1 MMKGAVGAA
10 LVGAVL
16 IMLPPTQPKSSW
28 TSVQRAAPM
37 RIDAPTPSSRFEPS
51 DYSGA
56 EPAVEQGPVIVERA
70 EFPRDGRRVDE
81 ATAREIAIAESD
93 RAYSS
98 GYGWAAENEV
108 EDRRECR
115 RLSGSGAEGCRDYVA
130 SLTPEPREPE
140 REFSSIWA
148 APMAITLKAVS

>member
-1 MMKGAVGAA
+1 MMKGAAGAA
-10 LVGAVL
+10 VLVSAVL

-28 TSVQRAAPM
+28 TRVQPAAPM
-37 RIDAPTPSSRFEPS
+37 RIDAPTPPSRFEPS
-51 DYSGA
+51 DYASA
-56 EPAVEQGPVIVERA
+56 EPAVEQGPAIVERA
-70 EFPRDGRRVDE
+70 EFPRDAQGMDE

-130 SLTPEPREPE
+130 SLVPE
-140 REFSSIWA
+140 RDF
-148 APMAITLKAVS
+148 

>member
-1 MMKGAVGAA
+1 MERTWMMRGAVGAAA

-16 IMLPPTQPKSSW
+16 ILLPPTQPKSSW

-37 RIDAPTPSSRFEPS
+37 RIDNPAGPNGFEPS
-51 DYSGA
+51 GYS
-56 EPAVEQGPVIVERA
+56 AVEPVTKQGPAITEPVEPRRDVER
-70 EFPRDGRRVDE
+70 EDE

-98 GYGWAAENEV
+98 GYGWADENGV

-115 RLSGSGAEGCRDYVA
+115 RLNGSGAEGCRDYVA
-130 SLTPEPREPE
+130 SLVPE
-140 REFSSIWA
+140 RNF
-148 APMAITLKAVS
+148 